1 MMPLSR
7 ALAAAVLLVAACAE
21 LPHTPE
27 AFEFELTGRIA
38 ARYRDEASSG
48 TLAWRHRA
56 AGDEVLLSS
65 PFGQGLARITRDGEA
80 VTLVTG
86 DGKHY
91 TAADAE
97 TLTEQV
103 LGFRCRC
110 GPRRLG
116 ARAPRTDAPAQAEYA
131 QDGRL
136 LWLEQRGWRIEYT
149 SYEGARPK
157 VLKLTTLGW
166 SCASPSP
173 SGNELVPGAGKI
185 ESVPAC
191 ARRRADGYHQLQT
204 VFA

>member
-1 MMPLSR
+1 MIPLSR

-21 LPHTPE
+21 LPHRPE

-56 AGDEVLLSS
+56 AGDDVLLSS

-86 DGKHY
+86 DGKRY
-91 TAADAE
+91 VAADAE

-103 LGFRCRC
+103 LGFRLPLR
-110 GPRRLG
+110 GLADWVR
-116 ARAPRTDAPAQAEYA
+116 ARPATDAPAQAEYA

-136 LWLEQRGWRIEYT
+136 LSLEQRGWRIEYT

-157 VLKLTTLGW
+157 VLKLNYPGL
-166 SCASPSP
+166 
-173 SGNELVPGAGKI
+173 ELRLAISEWK
-185 ESVPAC
+185 
-191 ARRRADGYHQLQT
+191 
-204 VFA
+204 

>member
-1 MMPLSR
+1 MHPMTR
-7 ALAAAVLLVAACAE
+7 VVAAVTLLLAAACAE
-21 LPHTPE
+21 LPPAPD

-56 AGDEVLLSS
+56 ARDDVLLSS

-86 DGKHY
+86 DGKRY

-103 LGFRCRC
+103 LGFRLPLR
-110 GPRRLG
+110 GLAYWVR
-116 ARAPRTDAPAQAEYA
+116 ARPATDAPAAAEYA

-136 LWLEQRGWRIEYT
+136 LSLEQHGWRIEY
-149 SYEGARPK
+149 SNYEGARPTR
-157 VLKLTTLGW
+157 LKLSYPGLELRL
-166 SCASPSP
+166 AI
-173 SGNELVPGAGKI
+173 NEWK
-185 ESVPAC
+185 
-191 ARRRADGYHQLQT
+191 
-204 VFA
+204 

>member
-1 MMPLSR
+1 MKLLSR

-21 LPHTPE
+21 LPHSPGD
-27 AFEFELTGRIA
+27 FEFELTGRIA

-56 AGDEVLLSS
+56 RGDDVLLSS
-65 PFGQGLARITRDGEA
+65 PLGQGLARITRDGEA

-86 DGKHY
+86 DGKRY

-103 LGFRCRC
+103 LGFRLPLR
-110 GPRRLG
+110 GLADWVR
-116 ARAPRTDAPAQAEYA
+116 ARPATDAPAQAEYA

-136 LWLEQRGWRIEYT
+136 LSLEQRGWRIEYT

-157 VLKLTTLGW
+157 VLKLNYPGL
-166 SCASPSP
+166 
-173 SGNELVPGAGKI
+173 ELRLAISEWK
-185 ESVPAC
+185 
-191 ARRRADGYHQLQT
+191 
-204 VFA
+204 